1 MILQLR
7 EAGRRRAVL
16 LWTLALLFGIAPGL
30 STSMAAPIGDFART
44 VIHSH
49 DHGGEPHSHHHHH
62 HDHDDIG
69 GASFD
74 GLSGV
79 DGSHSSGQDHDRVV
93 HFHQDASCPSV
104 IIPAPAVLILATRI
118 GSVMAQPVTK
128 ALHGEPPGLL
138 LRPPIAQSQL

>member
-30 STSMAAPIGDFART
+30 SMSLAAPVGDFART

-49 DHGGEPHSHHHHH
+49 DHGDAPHSHHHHE
-62 HDHDDIG
+62 HDHDDV
-69 GASFD
+69 GAATFE
-74 GLSGV
+74 GLSGF
-79 DGSHSSGQDHDRVV
+79 DGSHSSGHDHDPVV
-93 HFHQDASCPSV
+93 HFHHDASCPSV
-104 IIPAPAVLILATRI
+104 IVPAPAVLVLATRMW
-118 GSVMAQPVTK
+118 SVMAQPVTK
-128 ALHGEPPGLL
+128 TLHGKPPGLL